1 MEDVVI
7 VSDAQS
13 ASNEVGICPDV
24 GAECRTDDVVTT
36 PKEIPLTQNHP
47 SVIVTCFLFLFTLY
61 SIPLSQCHPYLWFK
75 CRRHCKLCWCS
86 SYVSIIQY
94 RMGF

>member
-7 VSDAQS
+7 VPDAQS

-47 SVIVTCFLFLFTLY
+47 SKCHSNLFSFLIHTLFHSFVPMPSL
-61 SIPLSQCHPYLWFK
+61 F
-75 CRRHCKLCWCS
+75 
-86 SYVSIIQY
+86 VV
-94 RMGF
+94 